1 MYKNIY
7 YIVQGLPTVEPDM
20 KTVSGTWAQLPRYSM
35 EPSGSAMGDHA
46 WWRDG
51 GRGREGGG
59 GGFVGARKKKK
70 KMETTSDIRG
80 YKNHNLLALKAFS
93 FCTKNFSR
101 ASALLQ
107 NSDSLEL

>member
-1 MYKNIY
+1 M
-7 YIVQGLPTVEPDM
+7 
-20 KTVSGTWAQLPRYSM
+20 R
-35 EPSGSAMGDHA
+35 
-46 WWRDG
+46 G
-51 GRGREGGG
+51 GEMAGGG
-59 GGFVGARKKKK
+59 GKEEEAGLLVPGKKKK

>member
-1 MYKNIY
+1 M
-7 YIVQGLPTVEPDM
+7 VEPDM

-70 KMETTSDIRG
+70 KWRQRPTSGATRITICW
-80 YKNHNLLALKAFS
+80 L
-93 FCTKNFSR
+93 
-101 ASALLQ
+101 
-107 NSDSLEL
+107 

>member
-70 KMETTSDIRG
+70 KNGDNVRHPGLQESQ
-80 YKNHNLLALKAFS
+80 
-93 FCTKNFSR
+93 
-101 ASALLQ
+101 SAREER
-107 NSDSLEL
+107 SVW